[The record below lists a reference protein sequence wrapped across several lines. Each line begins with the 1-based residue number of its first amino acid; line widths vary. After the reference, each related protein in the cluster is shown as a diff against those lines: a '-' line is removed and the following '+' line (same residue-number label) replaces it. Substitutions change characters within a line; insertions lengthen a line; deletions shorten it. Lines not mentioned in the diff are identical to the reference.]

1 MIGGEKYGRIGD
13 EAEIVFYYAL
23 KCHELYTVDESVTRS
38 V

>member
-23 KCHELYTVDESVTRS
+23 KGTVSPV
-38 V
+38 